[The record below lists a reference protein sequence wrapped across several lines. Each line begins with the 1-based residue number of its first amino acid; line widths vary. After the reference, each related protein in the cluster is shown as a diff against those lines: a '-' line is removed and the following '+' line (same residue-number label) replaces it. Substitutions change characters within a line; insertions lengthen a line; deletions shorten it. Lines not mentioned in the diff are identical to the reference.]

1 MDWCSLLCRYGTSRE
16 EIVLFFFRSGGH
28 RRLNGGASGQEFCCH
43 IKFAVDT
50 THLREREPPRVQFFG
65 MYCQELILLFRDPCY
80 IVFLRTHSAGGPPP
94 QLAGLYPLIV
104 GVRAIGRFEQ
114 TKRFPPFI
122 SRSHLAF

>member
-50 THLREREPPRVQFFG
+50 THLREREPPPGYNSLVCIVRSLYYYFGIRV
-65 MYCQELILLFRDPCY
+65 I
-80 IVFLRTHSAGGPPP
+80 
-94 QLAGLYPLIV
+94 
-104 GVRAIGRFEQ
+104 
-114 TKRFPPFI
+114 
-122 SRSHLAF
+122 